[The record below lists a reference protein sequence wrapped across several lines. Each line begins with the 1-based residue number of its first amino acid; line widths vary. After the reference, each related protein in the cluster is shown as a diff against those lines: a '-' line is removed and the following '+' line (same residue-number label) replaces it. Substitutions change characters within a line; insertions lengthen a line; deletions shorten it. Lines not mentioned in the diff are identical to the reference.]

1 VNEPA
6 SVTVDAR
13 GSTLW
18 VSLRGE
24 MDMSNADSIEETL
37 RDQIEQGVDRV
48 VIDLSQL
55 LFIDSSGVRV
65 LLALGSRFRERR
77 RELIL
82 VVPDAGIVRRV
93 LSVSGVDAIVA
104 VEADPADIPAGDP
117 ADGP

>member
-1 VNEPA
+1 MNEPA
-6 SVTVDAR
+6 SVDVDAR

-18 VSLRGE
+18 ITLRGE
-24 MDMSNADSIEETL
+24 LDMSNADAIEGTL

-82 VVPDAGIVRRV
+82 VVPDTGIVRRV
-93 LSVSGVDAIVA
+93 LSVSGVDAIVP
-104 VEADPADIPAGDP
+104 VVADPEDIAQDIP

>member
-1 VNEPA
+1 MNEPA

-18 VSLRGE
+18 ITLRGE
-24 MDMSNADSIEETL
+24 LDMSNADAIEGTL

-65 LLALGSRFRERR
+65 LLTLGSRFRERR

-82 VVPDAGIVRRV
+82 VVPDTGIVRRV

-104 VEADPADIPAGDP
+104 VVADPADVPVDVS